1 MERNQQQND
10 TAFEARSDSSGCARK
25 LLISNAMESI
35 ENERLILTQIFRE
48 ETDTAIG
55 MTQQGANGD
64 ARREKVF

>member
-1 MERNQQQND
+1 
-10 TAFEARSDSSGCARK
+10 
-25 LLISNAMESI
+25 MESI